1 MKYRGKKII
10 TIVFICILSVSMCN
24 ITFAHSGRT
33 DSSGG
38 HKDNKNKSGLG
49 SYHYHCG
56 GHPAHLHTNGVC
68 PYSSNK
74 SKVTKKSTKK
84 ASKAS
89 GSNISS
95 SSSTKSTNSTKN
107 SNNET
112 QKTVPSIIKAEKIK
126 INEVIKEM
134 KVGDSKQLSF
144 NILPENTTNKEVTW
158 KTSNSDVIKVSSTG
172 EITAIGEGKAYIT
185 VSTSNKKTDSIA
197 ILVTEKKKEVNNN
210 TLNIVTKQNGI
221 NETSNTGSESAN
233 PIGTI
238 ITLGVLGGGGYWG
251 YKKYKKEKK

>member
-1 MKYRGKKII
+1 
-10 TIVFICILSVSMCN
+10 
-24 ITFAHSGRT
+24 
-33 DSSGG
+33 
-38 HKDNKNKSGLG
+38 
-49 SYHYHCG
+49 
-56 GHPAHLHTNGVC
+56 
-68 PYSSNK
+68 
-74 SKVTKKSTKK
+74 
-84 ASKAS
+84 
-89 GSNISS
+89 
-95 SSSTKSTNSTKN
+95 
-107 SNNET
+107 
-112 QKTVPSIIKAEKIK
+112 
-126 INEVIKEM
+126 M

-144 NILPENTTNKEVTW
+144 NILPENTTNKKVTW

-251 YKKYKKEKK
+251 YRSIKKKRNKITKYMKQMGFIISYKFSIKCQKLILYDII